1 VYSFPEQDWDDWHG
15 KSSEQVS
22 NSFSSL
28 PPDPDSLSTPGFSCQ
43 ANEFSLYMLM
53 AASFIL
59 NE

>member
-1 VYSFPEQDWDDWHG
+1 MYWSLEQDWDDWHG

-22 NSFSSL
+22 HSL
-28 PPDPDSLSTPGFSCQ
+28 LYPLSPDSSSPGFSCQ